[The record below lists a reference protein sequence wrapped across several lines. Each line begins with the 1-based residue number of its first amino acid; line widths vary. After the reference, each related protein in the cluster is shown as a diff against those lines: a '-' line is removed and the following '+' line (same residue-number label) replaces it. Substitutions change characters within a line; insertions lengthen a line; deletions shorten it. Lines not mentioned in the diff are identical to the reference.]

1 MNDVRM
7 LSIEMT
13 IPVGNLIFF
22 KLFSNSE
29 MPDDRVVLF
38 LLSGAG
44 DRFTPR
50 IGHINLS
57 GHQLATDATLHCVP
71 WHKSRRWAPPTCYT
85 KKKSALARV

>member
-44 DRFTPR
+44 DRQRRSSRPPNPP
-50 IGHINLS
+50 IG
-57 GHQLATDATLHCVP
+57 GVPGQLWGPKLV
-71 WHKSRRWAPPTCYT
+71 
-85 KKKSALARV
+85 